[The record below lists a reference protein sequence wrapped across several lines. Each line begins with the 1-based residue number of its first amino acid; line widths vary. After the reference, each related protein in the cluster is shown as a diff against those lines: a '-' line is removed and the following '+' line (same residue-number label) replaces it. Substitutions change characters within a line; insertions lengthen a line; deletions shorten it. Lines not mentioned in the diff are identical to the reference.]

1 MARRGGA
8 SRFRIRMLPS
18 IMLTA
23 AILLI
28 PAALYAYG
36 RQADAFAVDTVKV
49 TGTKRV
55 AKKVALRLLRK
66 EFAGRN
72 LFTVT
77 GADVRAALAPLCY
90 LATVEIDRDFPTTL
104 RVRVIEHRPLLYVLA
119 GGRWYL
125 VADSGHVI
133 CKAGIEEDLVAQAT
147 AAATPGAEKTTS
159 AAPAPS
165 SGTPAPSAGAADAD
179 AQSAAQAVPSG
190 TPAPSA
196 GADAVTAALR
206 SGPAKLKPA
215 LPRMAAARAPRPGTV
230 LRDPDVLLALRVLAA
245 LPGSLRSRVAVVR
258 VDGDAQVALDL
269 KDGPLV
275 ELGGEERVRAK
286 VLSLRAVLAAYRRA
300 HVTPT
305 AVDVSAPDRPLARP
319 RLSP

>member
-55 AKKVALRLLRK
+55 AKKAALRLLRK

-77 GADVRAALAPLCY
+77 GADVRAALDPLCY
-90 LATVEIDRDFPTTL
+90 LAAVEIDRDFPTTL

-159 AAPAPS
+159 AAPAAS
-165 SGTPAPSAGAADAD
+165 SGTPAPSAGAADA
-179 AQSAAQAVPSG
+179 QSAAPAAPSG

-206 SGPAKLKPA
+206 RGPAKLKPA

-230 LRDPDVLLALRVLAA
+230 VRDPDVLLALRVLAA